1 MIHGLSNAKSFNIFL
16 RLTGVPPK
24 RSEGR
29 SISLD
34 DKNKDNQSHQF
45 GTSQSI
51 VGPMY
56 SVLRRIDSISAIIIK
71 SDQCFPGGPQEPNL
85 LRNPVKRSFECQ
97 GGSYP

>member
-1 MIHGLSNAKSFNIFL
+1 MQSRLIFFYVSWSP
-16 RLTGVPPK
+16 TQT
-24 RSEGR
+24 SEGR

-34 DKNKDNQSHQF
+34 VKNKDNQSHQF

-56 SVLRRIDSISAIIIK
+56 SVLRRIDNISAIFIK

-85 LRNPVKRSFECQ
+85 LRNPVKRSFACQ